1 MKMEPVIDLY
11 RNDNQAVIDAFD
23 QIVVNIFMQKEK
35 KQHKSFVICGCNPG
49 VGTTSTAVELAI
61 SLSVAGWKTVLVDAD
76 LRKESQYKRLNQKV
90 QAGLSDYIAGKPS
103 ELSICNSTN
112 WPGLDY
118 IACGKNREETSVKL
132 LCSVRMGELM
142 KELERDYDFILFDV
156 PSLNSAVDAKILAAK
171 ADCTFLVVES
181 EITTF
186 KNLSQAKQQLEEV
199 GANVGGVIINKLSME
214 EYRKVVKDYD
224 YFYAKAFL
232 SRQRSSTAGT
242 KERKKRKKERTLGLA
257 KRLFGCLALTVLLSS
272 VFSGRIY
279 AAPGSGDSSG
289 QIVGNYGQNAST
301 GMLPALLVSGYS
313 ITEGVISAGE
323 EFTLDIQMRNENRYA
338 GAYQVYM
345 TLYSQTDGIYLQPG
359 ETNQRYVEYI
369 PPGGTGSFQVR
380 MAVSEQINSDKALM
394 EIRFDYVNEAGNAG
408 TNTTSIS
415 PAVRAS
421 ANLEI
426 LSVTAADYVDMGA
439 RALLNIQY
447 ANTGQTPVKNV
458 RLNIEGNIEES
469 QKTVDLKAPEI
480 GQQEYLDCYVIFTE
494 SGNQRLTVTLTYED
508 NEGVHYEVEPE
519 HLTVLVA
526 PEKGSGTSETSS
538 FEEPEADVQVQVS
551 EERKISVDG
560 KTAAIAAGIVLVLLA
575 AVFWIKN
582 RKGICLISL
591 KPNRNRRKES
601 TDGTSEDR

>member
-1 MKMEPVIDLY
+1 MKMEPIIDLY
-11 RNDNQAVIDAFD
+11 RNDNQAVINAFD
-23 QIVVNIFMQKEK
+23 QIVVNIFMHKEK

-49 VGTTSTAVELAI
+49 AGTTSTAVELAI

-90 QAGLSDYIAGKPS
+90 QAGLSDYIVGKTS
-103 ELSICNSTN
+103 EQSVCNPTN

-118 IACGKNREETSVKL
+118 IACGRNREETSVKL

-181 EITTF
+181 EVTTF
-186 KNLSQAKQQLEEV
+186 KNLSHAKQQLEEV
-199 GANVGGVIINKLSME
+199 GANVAGVIANKLSME

-224 YFYAKAFL
+224 YFHAKAFL
-232 SRQRSSTAGT
+232 SRQRSSAADL
-242 KERKKRKKERTLGLA
+242 KERKKRKKERTLGWA
-257 KRLFGCLALTVLLSS
+257 KRLFGCLALTALLST
-272 VFSGRIY
+272 VCSGHTY
-279 AAPGSGDSSG
+279 AAPGSGDSSE

-301 GMLPALLVSGYS
+301 GMLPALMVSGYS

-323 EFTLDIQMRNENRYA
+323 EFTLDIQMRNENRYI

-369 PPGGTGSFQVR
+369 PPGGTASFQIR
-380 MAVSEQINSDKALM
+380 MAVSEQINSDKALL
-394 EIRFDYVNEAGNAG
+394 EIRFDYVNETGNAG

-415 PAVRAS
+415 PAVRAN
-421 ANLEI
+421 AKLEI
-426 LSVTAADYVDMGA
+426 LSVTAADYVNVGA

-447 ANTGQTPVKNV
+447 ANSGQAQVKNV
-458 RLNIEGNIEES
+458 QLKIEGNIEEN
-469 QKTVDLKAPEI
+469 QKTADLEVPEV

-494 SGNQRLTVTLTYED
+494 SGNQQLTVTLTYED
-508 NEGVHYEVEPE
+508 NEGGYYEVEPE

-526 PEKGSGTSETSS
+526 PGEGDRAGGTPPL
-538 FEEPEADVQVQVS
+538 EEPETDVQVQVS
-551 EERKISVDG
+551 EERKVSADG
-560 KTAAIAAGIVLVLLA
+560 KIAVAVGSVIVLLA
-575 AVFWIKN
+575 AIFWIKN

-591 KPNRNRRKES
+591 KPNRDRRKES
-601 TDGTSEDR
+601 TDGTSKDR